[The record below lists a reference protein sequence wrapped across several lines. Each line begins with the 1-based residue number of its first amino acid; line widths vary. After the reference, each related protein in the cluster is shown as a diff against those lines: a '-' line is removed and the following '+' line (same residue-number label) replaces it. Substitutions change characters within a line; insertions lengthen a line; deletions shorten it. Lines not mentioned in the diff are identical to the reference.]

1 MSTVNFARMTTDE
14 LLRSFAE
21 TAKRA
26 GTIFSEDKSKLLNPQ
41 RRTLVPEMQALGA
54 ELGRRRP
61 IEKLRQLFEDDDPD
75 VRGWAGPQF
84 LSVDPDWATATFTGL
99 CYNLS
104 TREVLAWRDRILRRA
119 PKRPRLDEMTV
130 PQLVDRF
137 VDACERCYGSTRF
150 LTDEQGGGPSMKA
163 HNKVAGD
170 IYAAAKELNR
180 RGELRALVPLFKHPL
195 ITVRQ
200 RAARYCLPVATERAI
215 ATLEKVAAT
224 KELPESSSASWTLD
238 LWRKGQYCAFPD
250 DLKDVRV

>member
-1 MSTVNFARMTTDE
+1 
-14 LLRSFAE
+14 
-21 TAKRA
+21 
-26 GTIFSEDKSKLLNPQ
+26 
-41 RRTLVPEMQALGA
+41 
-54 ELGRRRP
+54 
-61 IEKLRQLFEDDDPD
+61 
-75 VRGWAGPQF
+75 
-84 LSVDPDWATATFTGL
+84 
-99 CYNLS
+99 
-104 TREVLAWRDRILRRA
+104 
-119 PKRPRLDEMTV
+119 
-130 PQLVDRF
+130 
-137 VDACERCYGSTRF
+137 
-150 LTDEQGGGPSMKA
+150 MKA